1 MATVTS
7 LYNYPITLT
16 SEEFVNN
23 TGLDLYK
30 ELEGDDGERK
40 VVNFLN
46 TIHALVYDDLI
57 FSVGVKTVKM
67 LMLEYFKTDLEKDVK
82 KALLA
87 QGLYLLENSDISL
100 WNGAVVAANGTV
112 QVAESRLLYQKI
124 IAPAA
129 VGILM
134 STNPNLLYMG
144 E

>member
-1 MATVTS
+1 MATVAS

-67 LMLEYFKTDLEKDVK
+67 LMLEYFKTDLER
-82 KALLA
+82 
-87 QGLYLLENSDISL
+87 
-100 WNGAVVAANGTV
+100 T
-112 QVAESRLLYQKI
+112 
-124 IAPAA
+124 
-129 VGILM
+129 
-134 STNPNLLYMG
+134 
-144 E
+144 